1 MNMAMNFGF
10 SYVGLAFLAMLM
22 VPNIIWAKNQPKD
35 YDKYVVNE
43 NKVLLAF
50 ERLGE
55 VAVSCIA
62 LVFTDF
68 NFRTWSAWSWW
79 LVAAFALMVLYEI
92 YWVRYFRSERTM
104 GDFYS
109 SILGVPV
116 AGATLPVMAFALLAV
131 YGKSIIL
138 GVAVLILGIGHIG
151 IHLMHRREIR

>member
-1 MNMAMNFGF
+1 MTMEMNFGF
-10 SYVGLAFLAMLM
+10 SYVGLVFLTMLM

-68 NFRTWSAWSWW
+68 NFRTWSSWALW

-92 YWVRYFRSERTM
+92 
-104 GDFYS
+104 
-109 SILGVPV
+109 
-116 AGATLPVMAFALLAV
+116 
-131 YGKSIIL
+131 
-138 GVAVLILGIGHIG
+138 
-151 IHLMHRREIR
+151 